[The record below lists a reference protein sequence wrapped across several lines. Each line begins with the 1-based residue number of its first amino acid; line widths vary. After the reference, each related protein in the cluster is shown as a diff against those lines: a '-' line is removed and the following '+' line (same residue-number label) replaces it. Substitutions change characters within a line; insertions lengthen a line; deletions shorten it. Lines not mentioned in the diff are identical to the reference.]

1 MTTTCFWLFVRCLLQ
16 VTSMVQRCS
25 EEWWWSV
32 ESLKQK
38 NPMPGPPRPA
48 RVPRLEATTKALEV
62 VMRRVWD
69 DPGGCERVGLI
80 S

>member
-1 MTTTCFWLFVRCLLQ
+1 
-16 VTSMVQRCS
+16 
-25 EEWWWSV
+25 
-32 ESLKQK
+32 
-38 NPMPGPPRPA
+38 MPGPPRPA